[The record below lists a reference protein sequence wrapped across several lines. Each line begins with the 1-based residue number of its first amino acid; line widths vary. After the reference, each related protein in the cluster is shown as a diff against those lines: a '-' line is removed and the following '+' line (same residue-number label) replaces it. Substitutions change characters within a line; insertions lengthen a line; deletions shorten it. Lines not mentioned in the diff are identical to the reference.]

1 MPEIVSRRIKSAH
14 SVEEG
19 GKEGLW
25 ITFHSGGGGGGG
37 AVSEFSCLKK
47 QLHVSS
53 TSQFVYRS
61 ITLLSMDS
69 LVPRRFYCFSRDQRQ
84 LIIQARKGA
93 RSTRK
98 EGSYNFQSR
107 VDLAPLRAWFFR
119 VLT

>member
-25 ITFHSGGGGGGG
+25 ITFHSGGGG
-37 AVSEFSCLKK
+37 AVSEFTCLKK

-61 ITLLSMDS
+61 ISLLSIDS
-69 LVPRRFYCFSRDQRQ
+69 LFPRRSIVFIEIR
-84 LIIQARKGA
+84 G
-93 RSTRK
+93 
-98 EGSYNFQSR
+98 N
-107 VDLAPLRAWFFR
+107 
-119 VLT
+119 